1 MRLKLNPGRVA
12 GLWYLLLCFI
22 GPLRLIYIP
31 NKLFVDGDAA
41 ATVRN
46 ILAHE
51 WLFRFGI
58 VSALAGG
65 VLWVFLILALYRVFV
80 GVDRNLAVQVVIF
93 GGVMPATLFFVNA
106 MFDTAWRPGI

>member
-12 GLWYLLLCFI
+12 GSVVPTALLHWAAAT
-22 GPLRLIYIP
+22 IYIP

-65 VLWVFLILALYRVFV
+65 VLRVFLILALYRVFV